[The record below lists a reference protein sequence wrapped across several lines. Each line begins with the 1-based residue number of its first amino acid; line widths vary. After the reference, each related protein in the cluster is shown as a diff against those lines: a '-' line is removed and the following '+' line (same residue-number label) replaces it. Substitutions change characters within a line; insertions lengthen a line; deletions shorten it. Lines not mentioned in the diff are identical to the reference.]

1 MSDPGITYR
10 SREEVQG
17 VKKSRDPVQT
27 VKEYLLERAEASPAE
42 VKELELSV
50 RAEIDRAVELAK
62 KDLPPPASEL
72 TRDIFA
78 GQWVGPP
85 PRMCNS

>member
-1 MSDPGITYR
+1 MGLLYR
-10 SREEVQG
+10 
-17 VKKSRDPVQT
+17 VKKARDPVQT
-27 VKEYLLERAEASPAE
+27 VKDYLLEKAEASASE
-42 VKELELSV
+42 VKQLEQAV
-50 RAEIDRAVELAK
+50 RAEIDLAVEQAK
-62 KDLPPPASEL
+62 RDSPPPASEL